1 MDTVKSKTISIND
14 QIVAIAQQAIKLR
27 QALDSKPVPKELID
41 DFKILENSLTRV
53 SEVSI
58 PFEQRFSHLQALAG
72 MGQVINSTLEIDEV
86 LQIVMDTIIRLMG
99 AERGFLMLRDERS
112 TTAEMSMR
120 IARNWEQESINKNE
134 FAISRT
140 VVQRVIES
148 GEAIL
153 TTNAREDPR
162 FGGQERSSHLIC
174 ARSYASFRSTQH

>member
-1 MDTVKSKTISIND
+1 MDTVKNKTVPIHH

-86 LQIVMDTIIRLMG
+86 LQIVMDTIVRLMG
-99 AERGFLMLRDERS
+99 AERGFLMLRDE
-112 TTAEMSMR
+112 
-120 IARNWEQESINKNE
+120 
-134 FAISRT
+134 
-140 VVQRVIES
+140 
-148 GEAIL
+148 L
-153 TTNAREDPR
+153 
-162 FGGQERSSHLIC
+162 GGG
-174 ARSYASFRSTQH
+174 